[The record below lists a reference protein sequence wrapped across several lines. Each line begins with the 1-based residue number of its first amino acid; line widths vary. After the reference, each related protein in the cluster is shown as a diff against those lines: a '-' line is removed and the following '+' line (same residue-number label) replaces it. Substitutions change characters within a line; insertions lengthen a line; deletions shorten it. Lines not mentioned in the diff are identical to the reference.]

1 MVSHTTLVLC
11 MNLKATI
18 CNAGVWTYVFCQQFH
33 LRNTRL
39 LHVGLQ
45 NNERAWVS
53 YFPSWHGNKRWGGK
67 GECVLLLRAS
77 GWHLQTWIETESKEI
92 RFFTPAL
99 QHSLQRPFETRS
111 MHSGALSLRRS
122 AQQFFWTKNKMEETS
137 LSWPSLFAVSCR
149 TPLPRL
155 KQLNLLSKHLC
166 FLPQSHI
173 IFSNNHRIHQR

>member
-1 MVSHTTLVLC
+1 MPAFELTSFVNKVSS
-11 MNLKATI
+11 
-18 CNAGVWTYVFCQQFH
+18 F
-33 LRNTRL
+33 NTRL
-39 LHVGLQ
+39 LQVRLQ

-53 YFPSWHGNKRWGGK
+53 YFPSWRGNKRWGGN

-77 GWHLQTWIETESKEI
+77 GWQLQTWIETESKEI

-111 MHSGALSLRRS
+111 MHSGALPSPLCS
-122 AQQFFWTKNKMEETS
+122 TILLEKNKMEETS
-137 LSWPSLFAVSCR
+137 LSWPPLFAVSCR

-166 FLPQSHI
+166 FLPQSRI
-173 IFSNNHRIHQR
+173 IFTNNHRICQR